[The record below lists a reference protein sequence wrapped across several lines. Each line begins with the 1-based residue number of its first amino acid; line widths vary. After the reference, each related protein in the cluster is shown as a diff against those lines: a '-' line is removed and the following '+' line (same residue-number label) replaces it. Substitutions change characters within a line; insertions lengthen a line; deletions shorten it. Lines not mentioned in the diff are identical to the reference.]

1 MISLNLQR
9 KCVTDKCGNNYVSG
23 ALKMLKN
30 IPNLI
35 KRGFKIILGCH
46 LILSASTVDV

>member
-1 MISLNLQR
+1 MIPLDLQR
-9 KCVTDKCGNNYVSG
+9 QCFTDKCGNNYVNGS
-23 ALKMLKN
+23 LKMLKN

>member
-1 MISLNLQR
+1 MISLHLKRQ
-9 KCVTDKCGNNYVSG
+9 CVTDKGGNNSVNG
-23 ALKMLKN
+23 ALKMLKH

-46 LILSASTVDV
+46 LILSASTVDI